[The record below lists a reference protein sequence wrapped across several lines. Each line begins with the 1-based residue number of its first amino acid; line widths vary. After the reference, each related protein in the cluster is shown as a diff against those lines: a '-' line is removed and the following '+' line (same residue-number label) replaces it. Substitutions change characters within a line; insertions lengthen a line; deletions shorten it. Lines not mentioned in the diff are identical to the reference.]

1 MRKDPILEEYLK
13 SANQYKKMG
22 RPVPESLTNSY
33 VVRMQIDEAQR
44 LLRDFAS
51 GNAIPKSGWQW
62 MKAVIDSTI
71 PNNISENLRKA
82 AELTINIIVSLVE
95 DLRQN
100 SDVYLIDGYTV
111 TKKGRIHIRCASNE
125 IKSICEMLKV

>member
-1 MRKDPILEEYLK
+1 MRKDPILEEYCS

-33 VVRMQIDEAQR
+33 IVRRQIDEAQR
-44 LLRDFAS
+44 LLWDFAS

-62 MKAVIDSTI
+62 IKNVIDSTI
-71 PNNISENLRKA
+71 PDNISKNLMNA
-82 AELTINIIVSLVE
+82 AELIINIIVSLDE

-100 SDVYLIDGYTV
+100 PEAYLIDGFTL
-111 TKKGRIHIRCASNE
+111 TKKGRIRIRCASNE
-125 IKSICEMLKV
+125 IKSICKMLKV